1 MSLTKQ
7 PTLFKETY
15 ALARLLNI
23 RDCGPDGPSQIT
35 TIIIIIY
42 IKLNLFFGGGGRAV
56 RLEIGQNLILDH
68 AVYYNW
74 YIEASFNEHKNQCR
88 SAAELVGGGY
98 IRPKIFYYISR

>member
-42 IKLNLFFGGGGRAV
+42 IKLNLFFSLGGGRAV
-56 RLEIGQNLILDH
+56 MLEIGQNLILDH

-88 SAAELVGGGY
+88 SAAEFVVVVVGGG
-98 IRPKIFYYISR
+98 ST